1 MSEHK
6 AYENLVELLTKTVEK
21 KVQPF
26 MALGLRLLWLILK
39 LLVIKIDLRQA
50 E

>member
-6 AYENLVELLTKTVEK
+6 AYDDLVGLLTKTVK
-21 KVQPF
+21 KKAQLL

-39 LLVIKIDLRQA
+39 
-50 E
+50 